1 MSYDEIPLPEPK
13 EVDEQNWM
21 VLQHMMERAVLKGEP
36 YQDEKCD
43 NCMYYLDP
51 DRSIS
56 YCWHQ
61 QIRILVGGEWWC
73 QWWETIPEA

>member
-1 MSYDEIPLPEPK
+1 MTYEDIPPPEPK

-36 YQDEKCD
+36 YQEEKCD
-43 NCMYYLDP
+43 NCLYYLDP

-73 QWWETIPEA
+73 QWWETIPEG